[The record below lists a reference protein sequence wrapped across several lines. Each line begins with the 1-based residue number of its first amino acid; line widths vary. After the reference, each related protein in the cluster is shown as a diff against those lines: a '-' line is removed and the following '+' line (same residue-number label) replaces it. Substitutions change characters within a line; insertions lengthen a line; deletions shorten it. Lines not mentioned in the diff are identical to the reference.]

1 VRHCLTKGGLLPLAS
16 ILTKQWCKLLSDDFL
31 IRLPGPRQHF
41 LKPRKPAVS
50 SSPVP
55 LEIFSRFCWCE
66 TGKRPVARPG
76 RARQNESGTM
86 AIDAP
91 RVFFAPGKRFKQ
103 EWKARVSSSGSL
115 VLSLAICSWTAQV
128 MGTPRASSTELL
140 QEVQQLIQKGD
151 VAQARIQLT
160 QILTASPD
168 DPNALNFLGVIDA
181 QEGKYRAAES
191 DFQKAIAQAPHFTGA
206 YLNLGRLYQENAAK
220 DPEALKKAAGVYE
233 QLLNFEPGN
242 LEATYQCAL
251 LLWQLASFKAS
262 LDRLSRL
269 PVEAQNHPQALAV
282 RCGDYAGLNDLP
294 QAESVADQLL
304 KRPDLSQADVFT
316 LLPSLL
322 AQHHEELARRLL
334 EGLDQ
339 RGLASADALEQLASL
354 YEDRGKFDRARA
366 TLEKV
371 AQLQN
376 FPVPLLV
383 KLARLAYRQGDYEG
397 ALGYLAH
404 ARDLEPGNA
413 GVHFFFGLVCVEMN
427 LVQEA
432 YTSLQKAVELNPG
445 NPYYNYALGAVMM
458 ARHNVREAYP
468 HLKKYCTLKPEDP
481 RGRLALGAAY
491 FYGHDAELALQE
503 LESVS
508 KDPQTAASAHYF
520 LGRLANQRGDF
531 PAARKELDQ
540 AIKLHPQYDDAYAEL
555 GLLYMKQKQYREAEE
570 SLQKALG
577 MDPDN
582 YTANLNLMILYQ
594 RTKDPR
600 ADAQAKRFAEIR
612 KTRAEREK
620 EFLRT
625 IEVRP

>member
-1 VRHCLTKGGLLPLAS
+1 
-16 ILTKQWCKLLSDDFL
+16 
-31 IRLPGPRQHF
+31 
-41 LKPRKPAVS
+41 
-50 SSPVP
+50 
-55 LEIFSRFCWCE
+55 
-66 TGKRPVARPG
+66 
-76 RARQNESGTM
+76 M
-86 AIDAP
+86 AIDP
-91 RVFFAPGKRFKQ
+91 CRVSCALGQRFKR
-103 EWKARVSSSGSL
+103 EWKAKVFSSRAL
-115 VLSLAICSWTAQV
+115 ALSLAICSWTTL
-128 MGTPRASSTELL
+128 GLGKPHASSTELL
-140 QEVQQLIQKGD
+140 QEIQQLIQKGD
-151 VAQARIQLT
+151 VAQARRQLT
-160 QILTASPD
+160 QMLTASPD
-168 DPNALNFLGVIDA
+168 DPNALNLLGVVDA

-191 DFQKAIAQAPHFTGA
+191 DFQKAIAKAPHFTGA
-206 YLNLGRLYQENAAK
+206 YLNLGRLYQENAGK
-220 DPEALKKAAGVYE
+220 DPGALKKAAGVYE
-233 QLLNFEPGN
+233 QVLDFEPAN
-242 LEATYQCAL
+242 LEATYQSAL
-251 LLWQLASFKAS
+251 VLWRLGSFKVS
-262 LDRLSRL
+262 LDRLSQL
-269 PVEAQNHPQALAV
+269 PAEAQTHPQALLV

-294 QAESVADQLL
+294 QAERAADQLL

-322 AQHHEELARRLL
+322 ARHHEELAVRLL

-339 RGLASADALEQLASL
+339 RGLASTGVLEKLASL
-354 YEDRGKFDRARA
+354 YESRGKFDRARA
-366 TLEKV
+366 TLERA

-383 KLARLAYRQGDYEG
+383 KLARLAYKQGDYEG

-404 ARDLEPGNA
+404 ARDLEPNNA

-458 ARHNVREAYP
+458 ARQNVREAYP
-468 HLKKYCTLKPEDP
+468 YLKKYCTLKPEDP

-491 FYGHDAELALQE
+491 FYGHDPELALQE
-503 LESVS
+503 LESVL
-508 KDPQTAASAHYF
+508 KYPKTAAPAHYF
-520 LGRLANQRGDF
+520 LGRLANQKGDF
-531 PAARKELDQ
+531 AGAMKELEQ

-555 GLLYMKQKQYREAEE
+555 GLLYMKQKEYAKAEE

-577 MDPDN
+577 MNPDN

-600 ADAQAKRFAEIR
+600 ADAQTNRFEKLR
-612 KTRAEREK
+612 KTLAEREK